1 MRHVLTGLL
10 SFALVFGIVGTADAK
25 ANKKRHADYYYYNS
39 YNSPSAIRERQRHA
53 STFDET
59 QYYEHDSR
67 KIPFGT
73 ATWWRQ
79 LEIEG
84 GSGRRR

>member
-1 MRHVLTGLL
+1 MKYILASLL
-10 SFALVFGIVGTADAK
+10 SLAFVVGIAGTADAK
-25 ANKKRHADYYYYNS
+25 SKKRGYYYYNS

-59 QYYEHDSR
+59 QYYEHDVR

-84 GSGRRR
+84 SGRKR

>member
-1 MRHVLTGLL
+1 MRKTFSPACSRSL
-10 SFALVFGIVGTADAK
+10 SCSASPERRTRRR
-25 ANKKRHADYYYYNS
+25 KRTYNS
-39 YNSPSAIRERQRHA
+39 YNYNSPSAIAERQRHA

-73 ATWWRQ
+73 AAWWRQ

-84 GSGRRR
+84 SGRRR